1 MALQL
6 RTKDGTLLDV
16 PDTLKAITTYV
27 LLEQERWFEK
37 EIDFLLALA
46 KPDMTAI
53 DIGANLGAY
62 ALPLARRV
70 RRVVAYEPGSVARAH
85 LETSRTLNL
94 ALNLK
99 ISPAAVSDSVR
110 QGRLAL
116 GGSSELNQLGAKDN
130 NSDNA
135 EPVAITALDH
145 EDREHDWSPDFIK
158 LDAEGEELN
167 IIEGGRS
174 FFTRH
179 SPLVMFE
186 LRIGDEVNTG
196 ATTAFAALGYRP
208 YRSLPTAALL
218 VPCDSD
224 SLSEPWELNCFAAKP
239 DRAADLA
246 AQGFLLDAVRPWSPD
261 RAAREAGLALL
272 KAQMFST
279 PFSAL
284 FDAPVDPT
292 YRDALAGYAAWRMSR
307 EYGALAFAVARLKEL
322 CESAPTMARL
332 TTFARV
338 ANEAGRRSLAIKC
351 LDTVGETLRRGD
363 GEIAEPFWAPSPHAE
378 TTAHLAEPWDW
389 FITAMLEQKEFVAHH
404 STYWNASGV
413 NLELLAGNPWV
424 STDILRR
431 HTLNELWEG
440 RLKAIPERLCH
451 PAPDHL
457 NATVW
462 RSGQLFTTAK
472 KD

>member
-1 MALQL
+1 MGLQL

-37 EIDFLLALA
+37 EIDFLLAWL
-46 KPDMTAI
+46 KPEMTAI

-70 RRVVAYEPGSVARAH
+70 RHVIAYEPGSVARAH

-99 ISPAAVSDSVR
+99 ISPAAVSDTVR
-110 QGRLAL
+110 EGRLAL
-116 GGSSELNQLGAKDN
+116 GGSSELNQLGESGN
-130 NSDNA
+130 G
-135 EPVAITALDH
+135 ETVAITALDH
-145 EDREHDWSPDFIK
+145 EDRENAWSPDFIK

-196 ATTAFAALGYRP
+196 ATTAFASLGYRP

-218 VPCDSD
+218 VPCDAD

-307 EYGALAFAVARLKEL
+307 DTARSPLP
-322 CESAPTMARL
+322 S
-332 TTFARV
+332 
-338 ANEAGRRSLAIKC
+338 
-351 LDTVGETLRRGD
+351 RG
-363 GEIAEPFWAPSPHAE
+363 
-378 TTAHLAEPWDW
+378 
-389 FITAMLEQKEFVAHH
+389 
-404 STYWNASGV
+404 
-413 NLELLAGNPWV
+413 
-424 STDILRR
+424 
-431 HTLNELWEG
+431 
-440 RLKAIPERLCH
+440 
-451 PAPDHL
+451 
-457 NATVW
+457 
-462 RSGQLFTTAK
+462 
-472 KD
+472 